1 MKLSFQQ
8 IVIYPDITQEDK
20 KRAFTE
26 LEEVLNLIQVAG
38 KSFETMARIH
48 SDDPGSASR
57 GGKIEASR
65 GMMVP
70 QFESTVFKLKVGEV
84 SDIIETQYGY
94 HIIKLISR
102 KGDDYTCL
110 HILNMLNL
118 VMMPS
123 MRRQFEWMNATVG

>member
-1 MKLSFQQ
+1 MRVKVLR
-8 IVIYPDITQEDK
+8 PW
-20 KRAFTE
+20 
-26 LEEVLNLIQVAG
+26 LEFILMIR
-38 KSFETMARIH
+38 K
-48 SDDPGSASR
+48 ASQG

-110 HILNMLNL
+110 HI
-118 VMMPS
+118 
-123 MRRQFEWMNATVG
+123 